1 MRHVDRAELQYI
13 STVNGFLSDNP
24 VLCALLE
31 RQRNLNLNLKG
42 GGNGNLTV
50 TSGARSGAG
59 TGAGAGGSSPAGGKD
74 HENQRDRKARMEES
88 KREHGQIDDE
98 MDGIAY
104 DMIMGNFGRVTLFLS
119 EGEKHDAEEV
129 LNATIIERDANGNAI
144 ISDGGDRDR
153 DRDQGLGN
161 SEVFNLEESG
171 DTAENLTQLLQ
182 KRMRDL
188 EAETCRRLIAWEDE
202 KKYSVSGNAPTR
214 RDTME
219 AQSLSSLF
227 QTLDGLDK
235 ELEDMEEWLSDKAA
249 AIKPLTDDCREV
261 EEVNREL
268 DQQKFSYELL
278 SIELG
283 RLLDG
288 LEVEPGVLD
297 VLMNPTKRMFYH
309 PNGDINVKE
318 SESSV
323 EEIYLAGKA
332 LKMSFD
338 KVQEESGV
346 HLRAVSERV
355 EGLLQV
361 SNSFCQAVAGIMVGV
376 MKRTIVE
383 VGDADDA
390 STSKQESKN
399 ASHATI
405 AKSIRSVSS
414 FANAPVLCACIG
426 MFS

>member
-1 MRHVDRAELQYI
+1 
-13 STVNGFLSDNP
+13 
-24 VLCALLE
+24 
-31 RQRNLNLNLKG
+31 
-42 GGNGNLTV
+42 
-50 TSGARSGAG
+50 
-59 TGAGAGGSSPAGGKD
+59 
-74 HENQRDRKARMEES
+74 
-88 KREHGQIDDE
+88 
-98 MDGIAY
+98 
-104 DMIMGNFGRVTLFLS
+104 
-119 EGEKHDAEEV
+119 
-129 LNATIIERDANGNAI
+129 
-144 ISDGGDRDR
+144 
-153 DRDQGLGN
+153 
-161 SEVFNLEESG
+161 
-171 DTAENLTQLLQ
+171 
-182 KRMRDL
+182 
-188 EAETCRRLIAWEDE
+188 
-202 KKYSVSGNAPTR
+202 
-214 RDTME
+214 
-219 AQSLSSLF
+219 
-227 QTLDGLDK
+227 
-235 ELEDMEEWLSDKAA
+235 MEEWLSDKAA

-405 AKSIRSVSS
+405 AKSIRSVST